1 MKNIAPWLQS
11 YLKRVARYCAIPP
24 WLQSCLKRVARYCAI
39 PPWLRPCLKRVA
51 RYCAILPWLQSYL
64 KRVARY
70 CAIPPWRPCLKRV
83 ARAIPSWLQSLKT
96 ISIPPWRPYL
106 KRVARAIPSW
116 LQSLKTISIPPWRPY
131 LKRVARYC
139 AICVVMYPVIAA
151 VVIYTH
157 KEGLPSFEKLEDV
170 DPAQTTHIFS
180 QDRVELKKF
189 WVQRRD
195 PIAFDQLPQTAI
207 DALIATEDRRFWQ
220 HWGVSIPDIIRVV
233 FRNVYVS
240 GTLKGHGASTVTQQL
255 ARNIFLTLDP
265 TWKRKIQEQLTA
277 VLLERTYTKR
287 ELITM
292 YFNQVYFGNS
302 AYGIQTATRRF
313 FGKNTENLTLEES
326 ALLVGLLKGPT
337 TYSPLYRPQRAR
349 DRRDNVVLYNMRQAG
364 AITEA
369 DYRDALQRPIVL
381 AQHPEEIGQA
391 PYFTEYIRKYL
402 ERAYG
407 VNVLYDGATV
417 QTTLDSRLQR
427 IAEEVVSRKVTGQLK
442 DRVAANWKY
451 NPPDKAFF
459 DNIKTRRDTLANL
472 VLQGALVAL
481 DPRTGHILAM
491 VGGRDF
497 EESKF
502 NRATQALRQPG
513 SSFKPFIY
521 AAAIDEGYT
530 PTWKLPDTAV
540 SIKMSDGTYW
550 QPENYDH
557 KFLGWMTLREGL
569 AGSRNVVTTK
579 VLQKVGPK
587 TAVQYAKKMGIDSR
601 IFPVLSL
608 GMGTSEVKLL
618 ELVSAYGTLSNKG
631 IRVAPVAVL
640 KIEDKNGNVLEENFQ
655 GRERAVLSEET
666 AAVTVNLLRSV
677 LDMRQGH
684 NDAILN
690 GTGRSARTVYG
701 FRRPAAGK
709 TGTTQNYADAWFIG
723 FTPQLVCGV
732 WVGFDSKVSMGS
744 RMSGASVALPI
755 WAEFMKR
762 AHDILDLPVEDFA
775 LPPNIPQVEIC
786 GDTHQVASI
795 YCAKRYL
802 EVFKPGTEPKRPCPT
817 HTPNPQTL
825 PPTDQ
830 PKTKREYQF

>member
-1 MKNIAPWLQS
+1 M
-11 YLKRVARYCAIPP
+11 
-24 WLQSCLKRVARYCAI
+24 
-39 PPWLRPCLKRVA
+39 
-51 RYCAILPWLQSYL
+51 
-64 KRVARY
+64 
-70 CAIPPWRPCLKRV
+70 
-83 ARAIPSWLQSLKT
+83 KT
-96 ISIPPWRPYL
+96 IHTWISSFWKAGSNFATSKMKAIHRWARPHIPRFAL
-106 KRVARAIPSW
+106 
-116 LQSLKTISIPPWRPY
+116 
-131 LKRVARYC
+131 YC
-139 AICVVMYPVIAA
+139 AICAALYLVMAGVI
-151 VVIYTH
+151 IYTH
-157 KEGLPSFEKLEDV
+157 KDGLPSFEKLEDV

-180 QDRVELKKF
+180 QDGVELKKF

-195 PIAFDQLPQTAI
+195 PIAFDQLPQTAV
-207 DALIATEDRRFWQ
+207 DALIATEDRRFWL

-265 TWKRKIQEQLTA
+265 TWKRKIQEQMTA

-287 ELITM
+287 ELVTM

-302 AYGIQTATRRF
+302 AYGIQTAARRF

-337 TYSPLYRPQRAR
+337 TYSPIYRLQRAR

-369 DYRDALQRPIVL
+369 EYRAALQRPIVL
-381 AQHPEEIGQA
+381 AQHAEEIGQA

-402 ERAYG
+402 ERTYG
-407 VNVLYDGATV
+407 LDVLYDGATV

-427 IAEEVVSRKVTGQLK
+427 VAEEVVSRNVTGQLK
-442 DRVAANWKY
+442 DRVVANWKR
-451 NPPDKAFF
+451 NPPDSTFF
-459 DNIKTRRDTLANL
+459 AQIETRQDTLANL

-481 DPRTGHILAM
+481 DPHTGHILAM

-521 AAAIDEGYT
+521 TAAIDKGYM

-540 SIKMSDGTYW
+540 SIKMFDGTYW

-557 KFLGWMTLREGL
+557 KFLGWMTMREGL

-579 VLQKVGPK
+579 VLQKVGPQ
-587 TAVQYAKKMGIDSR
+587 TAVQYAQKMGIDSR

-618 ELVSAYGTLSNKG
+618 ELVSAYGTLCNKG
-631 IRVAPVAVL
+631 IRVTPISVL

-655 GRERAVLSEET
+655 GREQAVLSEET
-666 AAVTVNLLRSV
+666 AAVSVDMMRSV
-677 LDMRQGH
+677 LDMHAGT
-684 NDAILN
+684 NGAMLN
-690 GTGRSARTVYG
+690 GTGRSTRTAYG

-723 FTPQLVCGV
+723 FTPQIACGV

-744 RMSGASVALPI
+744 RMSGAAVALPI
-755 WAEFMKR
+755 WVEFMKR
-762 AHDILDLPVEDFA
+762 AHAILKLPVENFA
-775 LPPNIPQVEIC
+775 LPPSIPNVEIC
-786 GDTHQVASI
+786 GDTYQVASI
-795 YCAKRYL
+795 YCSKRYT
-802 EVFKPGTEPKRPCPT
+802 EVFKPGTEPQRPCPMHT
-817 HTPNPQTL
+817 ANTPNSP
-825 PPTDQ
+825 DQ
-830 PKTKREYQF
+830 PGKPKTEREYQF